1 MIGED
6 GDRHHEPGDFTTF
19 LHTRVMAPL
28 TPGVARAVP
37 EVVVALAAGAGDM
50 LIGGAS
56 AVAPIPG
63 LLLFP
68 TEIMYMRPDGVINQI
83 PLEPVEERDRKLV
96 FALGVE
102 QIPRAYGDKLL
113 QTIDRLLIMLRRRQ
127 TFLVTHGIEM
137 TAGGLAI
144 DKMSVWKYTH
154 NQIDLDVRPTMVCC
168 LKITTLLKILE
179 MVFSTRW
186 SVKTGMDIVQLTT
199 RMCFGARCME
209 MHLKSS
215 QSGSQSSTVVE
226 ITKQVRMELR
236 QELRDEIREELREEM
251 RVELSTQIRVQITT
265 NRYRKH

>member
-37 EVVVALAAGAGDM
+37 EVVVALAAGASDM

-83 PLEPVEERDRKLV
+83 PLEPVEERDGKLV

-102 QIPRAYGDKLL
+102 QIPRAYGDELL
-113 QTIDRLLIMLRRRQ
+113 RTIDRLLIMLRRRQ
-127 TFLVTHGIEM
+127 TVLVTHGIEVH
-137 TAGGLAI
+137 
-144 DKMSVWKYTH
+144 SVCSLLSLPYCTP
-154 NQIDLDVRPTMVCC
+154 L
-168 LKITTLLKILE
+168 ITL
-179 MVFSTRW
+179 S
-186 SVKTGMDIVQLTT
+186 DI
-199 RMCFGARCME
+199 
-209 MHLKSS
+209 
-215 QSGSQSSTVVE
+215 
-226 ITKQVRMELR
+226 
-236 QELRDEIREELREEM
+236 
-251 RVELSTQIRVQITT
+251 
-265 NRYRKH
+265 